1 MTRAREGAEA
11 LRDIVLPLEEQIV
24 ALKGKLRET
33 DSLLQEYE
41 KRQASSLLEM
51 EAVGS
56 WIVGGN
62 KKQVEDKLREEVGGL
77 GTLIG

>member
-1 MTRAREGAEA
+1 M
-11 LRDIVLPLEEQIV
+11 LRDIVQPMEEQIV

-51 EAVGS
+51 EAVAS
-56 WIVGGN
+56 WIVGN
-62 KKQVEDKLREEVGGL
+62 DKTMVEQNHNSSM
-77 GTLIG
+77 